1 MNQLT
6 FREAIER
13 TPDVANG
20 FRGGLA
26 AFGQYAG
33 KIRVPDSRLI
43 DGSLDI
49 DASTADKYP
58 QENRWDY
65 ALSYHNEVFY
75 IEIHPAISS
84 EVSKMIKKLTWLKG
98 WLTMHAPEIKKL
110 TAMSKNPYYW
120 VQSSNC
126 SIPKHTSQYKAA
138 VQHKILPIPIWDFS
152 RIK

>member
-33 KIRVPDSRLI
+33 KIRVPDSR
-43 DGSLDI
+43 
-49 DASTADKYP
+49 
-58 QENRWDY
+58 
-65 ALSYHNEVFY
+65 FY

-110 TAMSKNPYYW
+110 TATSKNPYYW

>member
-110 TAMSKNPYYW
+110 TATSKNPY
-120 VQSSNC
+120 
-126 SIPKHTSQYKAA
+126 
-138 VQHKILPIPIWDFS
+138 
-152 RIK
+152 